1 MNENADKV
9 AMIVMQRSA
18 DDCWFSVVSCSASD
32 RRISIILE
40 DGTRKA
46 KSAVLCRFH
55 FSSST

>member
-9 AMIVMQRSA
+9 EIVLMHRPA
-18 DDCWFSVVSCSASD
+18 GDCWVSVVSCSASD